1 MIYRIYLKDVYRKF
15 NNNLNNIS
23 FIINSISFIDLDLA
37 SLHPYF
43 YSPTVPSLIFHYDSY
58 FMVVPSIPA
67 ED

>member
-1 MIYRIYLKDVYRKF
+1 MIYIIYLKDVYRKF
-15 NNNLNNIS
+15 NNNNIS
-23 FIINSISFIDLDLA
+23 LIINSISFIDLDLA